1 MRAAFKRVIGK
12 VAEIGEKLVLQIT
25 VSIAATVCVAAITNT
40 YLSSRTDEE
49 AAAPQERSHAEPHL
63 VANLL
68 EANFVADG
76 FRSRVAS
83 VDEFAAVFG
92 PNENLSFS
100 PPVAREWSVETVD
113 LKSDTPAQPRPRQV
127 VASACTDECSR
138 LPVTGILPPVRP
150 AVDQAVEIAQATVP
164 LAEVPEQQSLQLLG
178 VSLPNLVP
186 SPGRILTTV
195 TSWGGTLAD
204 LVLK

>member
-1 MRAAFKRVIGK
+1 MRAAFKRILGK

-40 YLSSRTDEE
+40 YLSNRADEG
-49 AAAPQERSHAEPHL
+49 AAAPQELSHTEPHL
-63 VANLL
+63 AANLL
-68 EANFVADG
+68 DANFVADG

-92 PNENLSFS
+92 PNEDLSFL
-100 PPVAREWSVETVD
+100 PPIARQWSVETAE
-113 LKSDTPAQPRPRQV
+113 LKSDTPVQPRPRQM

-138 LPVTGILPPVRP
+138 LPVTGMLPPVRP
-150 AVDQAVEIAQATVP
+150 AVDQAVRIAQATVSST
-164 LAEVPEQQSLQLLG
+164 EVSETRSLQLLG

-186 SPGRILTTV
+186 SPGRIVETV
-195 TSWGGTLAD
+195 TSWGGAVAD

>member
-1 MRAAFKRVIGK
+1 
-12 VAEIGEKLVLQIT
+12 
-25 VSIAATVCVAAITNT
+25 
-40 YLSSRTDEE
+40 
-49 AAAPQERSHAEPHL
+49 
-63 VANLL
+63 
-68 EANFVADG
+68 
-76 FRSRVAS
+76 
-83 VDEFAAVFG
+83 AAVFG
-92 PNENLSFS
+92 PNETLAFS
-100 PPVAREWSVETVD
+100 PPIAREWSVETAD
-113 LKSDTPAQPRPRQV
+113 LKSDTPAQPKSRQV
-127 VASACTDECSR
+127 VASACADECSR

-150 AVDQAVEIAQATVP
+150 AVDQAVEVAQATVP